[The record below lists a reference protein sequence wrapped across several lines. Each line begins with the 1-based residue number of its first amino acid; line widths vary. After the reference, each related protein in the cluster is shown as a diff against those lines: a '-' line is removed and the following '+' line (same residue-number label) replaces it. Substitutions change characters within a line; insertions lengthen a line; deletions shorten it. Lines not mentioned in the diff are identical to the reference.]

1 MRYKLYVLATAILI
15 SSGAAASAQVLAPG
29 ATRVMPGPMPPLA
42 IGPYDPRFAV
52 R

>member
-1 MRYKLYVLATAILI
+1 MRYKLCVLATAVLI
-15 SSGAAASAQVLAPG
+15 SSGAAASALVSAAG

-42 IGPYDPRFAV
+42 IGPHDPRLAP